1 MAGLIVMLT
10 KDDKTV
16 ANACNLFNQIK
27 TCPLHGVGFKD
38 IGLRYTEMQKLA
50 TAIKKSG
57 KKFYFEI
64 VSTEDAEKSVQKGL
78 KLGADAI
85 MGGKFND
92 ETLRILQKTK
102 IEYYPYAGKFSER
115 PCQLLGDIQQII
127 AEAKEITK
135 KDVSGITLLA
145 YRYPET
151 QKLLENFINQINS
164 NLIIA
169 GNIDDTQKIKTMQQL
184 PVQAFTIG
192 TALINNEFP
201 AKNNIRAQVEFVIKE
216 MRKWGKR

>member
-1 MAGLIVMLT
+1 
-10 KDDKTV
+10 
-16 ANACNLFNQIK
+16 
-27 TCPLHGVGFKD
+27 
-38 IGLRYTEMQKLA
+38 
-50 TAIKKSG
+50 
-57 KKFYFEI
+57 
-64 VSTEDAEKSVQKGL
+64 
-78 KLGADAI
+78 
-85 MGGKFND
+85 
-92 ETLRILQKTK
+92 
-102 IEYYPYAGKFSER
+102 
-115 PCQLLGDIQQII
+115 LGDIQQII
-127 AEAKEITK
+127 AEAKEIAK